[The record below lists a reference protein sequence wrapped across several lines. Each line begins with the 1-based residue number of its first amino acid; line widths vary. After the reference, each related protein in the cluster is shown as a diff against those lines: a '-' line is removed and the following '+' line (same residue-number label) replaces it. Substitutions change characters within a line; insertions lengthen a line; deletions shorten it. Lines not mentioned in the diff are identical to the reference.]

1 MEWRL
6 ANRQDWRDG
15 AGDLNHNRMR
25 DFVAS
30 GEVPGIIAYVDGEP
44 AGWCSVSP
52 RPQLIGM
59 RDALRHPDAADIWS
73 VICFYVPEQHRG
85 RGMMG
90 ALLSAAVDY
99 AKANGARIVEGY
111 PFVPEMADDGVGG
124 TTLIFERDGFERVAE
139 IRPGQFTMR
148 YYTHRRP

>member
-1 MEWRL
+1 
-6 ANRQDWRDG
+6 
-15 AGDLNHNRMR
+15 
-25 DFVAS
+25 
-30 GEVPGIIAYVDGEP
+30 VPGIIAYVDGEP

-59 RDALRHPDAADIWS
+59 KAELRHPEATDIWS

-85 RGMMG
+85 YGLMG

-111 PFVPEMADDGVGG
+111 PFIPELATDGAGG
-124 TTLIFERDGFERVAE
+124 TTSIFERAGFTRIAE

-148 YYTHRRP
+148 YYTQPRT